1 MPALS
6 SPPTYDISRLQN
18 IIQLLFPPTVRVQ
31 DVKTLDG
38 HIHPL
43 HQLKLSNGLQLI
55 LKFSSR
61 PSTSLLRRERRALET
76 EARVLALLGQSEN
89 PCIPQLFHFDPL
101 GGSLGSGFLLRQ
113 YARGSTVLEME
124 SLLTPENRQ
133 AIDRHLGNLAK
144 IIGKHVAL
152 SFGPL
157 EKVANG
163 AGSRSWHQAFIA
175 IFEEA
180 LRDSEDMFIHLPYSE
195 IRQQITRLSPALEE
209 ITTPQ
214 LVIVNLG
221 RPSEVLIDPELK
233 QLSGVIDL
241 GSAFWGDVLLAEIF
255 DNPSSAVL
263 EGYGM
268 SLSHKRLESIRL
280 LLCVPS
286 HCMFSM
292 TSLSNH
298 PSDMRAT
305 TAYTGSLSCII
316 ETNMTQAKY
325 KHGED

>member
-1 MPALS
+1 MSAFS
-6 SPPTYDISRLQN
+6 SLQTYEINRLQS
-18 IIQLLFPPTVRVQ
+18 IIQLLFPSTVRVQ
-31 DVKTLDG
+31 DVQTLDG

-55 LKFSSR
+55 LKSSSR
-61 PSTSLLRRERRALET
+61 PTTSLLRRERRALET

-101 GGSLGSGFLLRQ
+101 GGSLGSAFLLRQ

-133 AIDRHLGNLAK
+133 AIDRRLGFLAK
-144 IIGKHVAL
+144 MIGKHVAL

-163 AGSRSWHQAFIA
+163 TGCHSWRQAFIA

-180 LRDSEDMFIHLPYSE
+180 LRDSEDMFVHLPYAE

-233 QLSGVIDL
+233 QLSGVVDL

-263 EGYGM
+263 EGYGI
-268 SLSHKRLESIRL
+268 SISRKRLEGIRL
-280 LLCVPS
+280 LLCVLFHSIFPMAS
-286 HCMFSM
+286 S
-292 TSLSNH
+292 SNH
-298 PSDMRAT
+298 HPSGMRVT
-305 TAYTGSLSCII
+305 TVYTGLLNCII
-316 ETNMTQAKY
+316 GTNMTQAR
-325 KHGED
+325 